1 MNLLAPIV
9 LFTYNRLDHTKQTI
23 EALAKNILAAESE
36 LYVFSDGA
44 RSKEVEDEV
53 QKVRAYLKSITG
65 FKKVE
70 LIFSEQNKGLA
81 HSIIDGVSRVLET
94 YDRVIVLEDDLETS
108 PYFLQF
114 MNDALDYYKPRDI
127 WSVAGYTPPI
137 EIPKTYDYNTYQ
149 VHRNC
154 SWGWATW
161 KQNWQRT
168 DWNVK
173 DFQSFFKY
181 KSNHE
186 MFNRGGNDLSIMLL
200 KQQLNIIHSWS
211 IRFNYAAFKN
221 NLPTV
226 YPTVSLVKNQGV
238 DGSGTNMKSS
248 KKYHTELQQK
258 PLNSSEF
265 CPSDNIDKEIEQ
277 NFKGFYNTSTYRRM
291 INYFKI
297 KKYLMS
303 LKA

>member
-1 MNLLAPIV
+1 MNSLAPIV

-23 EALAKNILAAESE
+23 EALAHNNLAKESD

-44 RSKEVEDEV
+44 GSKDAEEDV
-53 QKVRAYLKSITG
+53 QKVRNYLKNITG

-70 LIFSEQNKGLA
+70 LAFSEQNKGLA
-81 HSIIDGVSRVLET
+81 KSIIDGVSKVFENNE
-94 YDRVIVLEDDLETS
+94 RVIVLEDDLETS
-108 PYFLQF
+108 PYFLQY
-114 MNDALDYYKPRDI
+114 MNDALDYYKPDEI
-127 WSVAGYTPPI
+127 WSVAGYTPAI
-137 EIPKTYDYNTYQ
+137 QIPETYTYNTYL

-161 KQNWQRT
+161 KQNWQKT

-173 DFQSFFKY
+173 DFQSFFEN
-181 KSNHE
+181 KSNHQK
-186 MFNRGGNDLSIMLL
+186 FNRGGNDLAIMLL
-200 KQQLNIIHSWS
+200 KQQQNIIHSWS
-211 IRFNYAAFKN
+211 IRFNYAAFKH

-226 YPTVSLVKNQGV
+226 YPCTSLVKNQGV

-248 KKYHTELQQK
+248 KKYHTQVNQS
-258 PLNSSEF
+258 PVDTVQF
-265 CPSDNIDKEIEQ
+265 CPSDYFDTTIED
-277 NFKGFYNTSTYRRM
+277 NFKGFYNTSLFRRV

-303 LKA
+303 